1 MLTHNL
7 LTHTTYSPHNLLTT
21 QLAHHTT
28 CSPHSLLTHNL
39 LTHNLLTHIMF
50 THNLL
55 THTTCSRTT
64 CSHTT
69 CSHTIADTQ
78 LTHTHN
84 LLTHNLLTHT
94 QLTHTQLTHRDH
106 TQHVHTQLLTHN
118 LLTHTHNLLTHSLL
132 TTQLAHHTTCS
143 HTTCS
148 HTTYSPHN
156 LLTTQLAHTQL
167 AHTQLTHTQLAH
179 SHTTYSHTTCPHTTY
194 SQSGRRGT
202 YGTGLALV
210 ARLGLSWRRGC
221 RGRLRGRRGTWR
233 HGPLLC
239 LAGVA
244 LGDMDVHFAWQAWRR
259 WAFSG
264 GALGSELTPWA
275 PRPFAW
281 QVWRLATWTVTLPGR
296 RGTWRHAP
304 SLCVAGVALTAL
316 GWLWWRAWV
325 WVDAVGA
332 AAVCV
337 AGVALGDMDR
347 YFAWQAWHLAT
358 WTWTLRGRRGTW
370 GHASSLFAASVALG
384 GDMDR
389 YFAWQVWH
397 LWHWAGSG
405 GALGS
410 ELTPWAPRPFA
421 WQVWHLATWTVT
433 LPGRRGTW
441 RHGPSLCVA
450 GVALTA
456 LGWLW
461 WRAWVGSGGVLGSEL
476 TPAPRPFHCCTRR
489 SFTISFLFPAFPIPS
504 FYLSFAAYWKKL
516 TCGVIRSFNCCFCC
530 SSLRAI
536 DTGGKR
542 LITTYDYISPR
553 FPVPFLS
560 LVADCIWLFRLV
572 DLRHISLDK
581 ISGI

>member
-1 MLTHNL
+1 MFPHNLLTHNL
-7 LTHTTYSPHNLLTT
+7 ITTKLAHHTTCLHTSCSHTTYSPHNLLTT

-28 CSPHSLLTHNL
+28 CSPHSLLAHNL
-39 LTHNLLTHIMF
+39 LTHNLLTHNMFTHTTCSHTHNMF

-55 THTTCSRTT
+55 THNMFT
-64 CSHTT
+64 HTVSDT
-69 CSHTIADTQ
+69 QLTHTQLTHTQLAHTQ

-84 LLTHNLLTHT
+84 LLTVITHNMFTHNCWHRTYSHT
-94 QLTHTQLTHRDH
+94 QLAH
-106 TQHVHTQLLTHN
+106 
-118 LLTHTHNLLTHSLL
+118 THSLL

-148 HTTYSPHN
+148 HTTHHTTCSPHSLLAHN
-156 LLTTQLAHTQL
+156 LLTHNL
-167 AHTQLTHTQLAH
+167 LTHNLLTHNLLTHNLSTRILLTQ
-179 SHTTYSHTTCPHTTY
+179 
-194 SQSGRRGT
+194 
-202 YGTGLALV
+202 
-210 ARLGLSWRRGC
+210 
-221 RGRLRGRRGTWR
+221 
-233 HGPLLC
+233 
-239 LAGVA
+239 
-244 LGDMDVHFAWQAWRR
+244 WQAWRLR
-259 WAFSG
+259 HWAGSG
-264 GALGSELTPWA
+264 GALESELTPWV

-281 QVWRLATWTVTLPGR
+281 QAWHLATWTVTLPGKC
-296 RGTWRHAP
+296 GTWRHGP
-304 SLCVAGVALTAL
+304 SLCLAGVGLTAL
-316 GWLWWRAWV
+316 GFLWWRAWV

-332 AAVCV
+332 VAVCV

-347 YFAWQAWHLAT
+347 HFAWQAWHLAT
-358 WTWTLRGRRGTW
+358 WTCTLRGRRGTW
-370 GHASSLFAASVALG
+370 GHASSLFVASVAL

-410 ELTPWAPRPFA
+410 ELTPWAPRPFT
-421 WQVWHLATWTVT
+421 WQAWHLATWTVT

-441 RHGPSLCVA
+441 RHGRALRVA

-461 WRAWVGSGGVLGSEL
+461 WR
-476 TPAPRPFHCCTRR
+476 PFHCCTRR
-489 SFTISFLFPAFPIPS
+489 SFTIFFLFPAFPIPS

-516 TCGVIRSFNCCFCC
+516 TCGVIRSCNCCFCC

-542 LITTYDYISPR
+542 LITTYVTYDYISPR
-553 FPVPFLS
+553 FPVLFLS
-560 LVADCIWLFRLV
+560 LVAGCIWLFRLV